1 MSRCLEPRDAARDA
15 SQTSRLTSA
24 LGLSSWWSSPFL
36 QPSQPHLWAVGA
48 PPHSAV
54 PVARDIS
61 TPRTGTP
68 TLSTG
73 LLCTPSGR
81 SPPYSTGHSWGSGVS
96 VVLEPGT
103 GPAGAFCPAAAR
115 TQNPMRGP
123 AAQTMT
129 RGARG
134 RPGRPSGRYR
144 FVRVYSPP
152 PSHTAASPGPRFPP
166 APAPPSLNCDPAL
179 YRIPPRPLRA
189 LSVPKLPGPA
199 PSPAS

>member
-73 LLCTPSGR
+73 LLCAPPGR

-103 GPAGAFCPAAAR
+103 GPAGAFCLAAAR

-123 AAQTMT
+123 AAQTVT
-129 RGARG
+129 RGERG
-134 RPGRPSGRYR
+134 RPGRPSGR
-144 FVRVYSPP
+144 SPP
-152 PSHTAASPGPRFPP
+152 VSSGSTPRLQ
-166 APAPPSLNCDPAL
+166 ATQQRARAL
-179 YRIPPRPLRA
+179 AFPRPQPR
-189 LSVPKLPGPA
+189 PP
-199 PSPAS
+199 